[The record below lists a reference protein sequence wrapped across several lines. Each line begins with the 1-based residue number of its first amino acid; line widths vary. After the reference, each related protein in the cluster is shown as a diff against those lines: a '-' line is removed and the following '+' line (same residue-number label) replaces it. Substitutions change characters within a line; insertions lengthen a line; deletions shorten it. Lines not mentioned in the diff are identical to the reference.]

1 MNMEQWAKDLYSG
14 VEGLQTF
21 MDNFAG
27 ADIFEDDQLAVL
39 DIILAKSDGFAAGVN
54 TAILLRKSKE
64 KESAT
69 KAVSEPA
76 PAPAPVVPASAGASE
91 PVPAAGKSS
100 TAPSKDYP
108 TLLLFH
114 CKGCGK
120 DHWRRIDGDE
130 TTALCNCGHAEKVRR
145 ADLTPIEYNCPEC
158 KKHSFGLTNHS
169 EPAFDAQCKC
179 GSPVSVEYSYK
190 RKKYEA
196 MKG

>member
-14 VEGLQTF
+14 VEGLQIF

-27 ADIFEDDQLAVL
+27 VDIFDDDQLSML
-39 DIILAKSDGFAAGVN
+39 DIILAKADGFAAGV
-54 TAILLRKSKE
+54 
-64 KESAT
+64 AT
-69 KAVSEPA
+69 MDELGKAAAKTPQPA
-76 PAPAPVVPASAGASE
+76 PAAVPAPAE
-91 PVPAAGKSS
+91 PAAPAAATTPS
-100 TAPSKDYP
+100 APAPTSAPEKKASPSPNYP

-120 DHWRRIDGDE
+120 DHWRRIDGEE

-145 ADLTPIEYNCPEC
+145 ADLTLIEYNCPEC

-196 MKG
+196 MK